1 MENSSLKLFREVFCS
16 SARSR
21 IAFLRITL
29 FILIIINFI
38 NKSFAQTS
46 VDGLMMGPG
55 KFCNVLTYSHDK
67 WDHYWEGKLRREN
80 LNIGSVTTQN
90 VMYMG
95 ALGIVKDLNVL
106 VGIPYVWTKASA
118 GTLKG
123 QNGIQDLMLDVKWRP
138 LRVNVPLG
146 RFSVM
151 GVLGFST
158 PLSNYTPDFL
168 PMSIGLH
175 STTGSVRGIL
185 HYQTNM
191 GFFAT
196 VQGGYIRRSNIKI
209 DRNSYYTDK
218 QYNTNEVVVP
228 DAISFS
234 PRIGYT
240 KPNIIAEIWY
250 DNFYSLDGND
260 IRRNDM
266 PFPANAMRA
275 EKVGVFALYRF
286 KFLPGFGLTGAAS
299 YTTYGRN
306 VGQSTSYTAGFT
318 YVFSAWSDKKKAVD
332 TSVDTIK

>member
-1 MENSSLKLFREVFCS
+1 MENSSMKLPGEVFCDSIKGRLS
-16 SARSR
+16 S
-21 IAFLRITL
+21 LRIIF
-29 FILIIINFI
+29 FILIIIVSV
-38 NKSFAQTS
+38 NKSTAQTS

-55 KFCNVLTYSHDK
+55 KFCNVLTYGHDK

-95 ALGIVKDLNVL
+95 ALGIIKDLNVL
-106 VGIPYVWTKASA
+106 VGLPYIWTKASA
-118 GTLKG
+118 GTLNG
-123 QNGIQDLMLDVKWRP
+123 QNGIQDVMLDLKWRP
-138 LRVNVPLG
+138 LRIKAPLG
-146 RFSVM
+146 KFSVM

-158 PLSNYTPDFL
+158 PLSNYNLDFL

-175 STTGSVRGIL
+175 STTGSLRGIL
-185 HYQTNM
+185 HYQTDM

-196 VQGGYIRRSNIKI
+196 VQAGYIRRSNIKI

-218 QYNTNEVVVP
+218 QYNTNEVQVP
-228 DAISFS
+228 DAVSFS

-286 KFLPGFGLTGAAS
+286 EFLPRFGLTGAAS

-306 VGQSTSYTAGFT
+306 VGQSTSYTAGIT
-318 YVFSAWSDKKKAVD
+318 YVFSAWSDKKKAQD
-332 TSVDTIK
+332 TSIDTIN